1 MTNGRLFVRSEY
13 LQKKDMRTRLLLSR
27 AYPPEGVMIISLEE
41 LRARSFLF
49 FTKEIFAFVFFISLG
64 NSNGKHHPT
73 HGKDQQR
80 LNHNVLD
87 AADRSTRNRQ
97 NQSITSA
104 EFFHV
109 DL

>member
-87 AADRSTRNRQ
+87 DADRSTRN
-97 NQSITSA
+97 
-104 EFFHV
+104 
-109 DL
+109 

>member
-13 LQKKDMRTRLLLSR
+13 LQKKDMRTRLLSR

-87 AADRSTRNRQ
+87 AADRST
-97 NQSITSA
+97 
-104 EFFHV
+104 
-109 DL
+109 